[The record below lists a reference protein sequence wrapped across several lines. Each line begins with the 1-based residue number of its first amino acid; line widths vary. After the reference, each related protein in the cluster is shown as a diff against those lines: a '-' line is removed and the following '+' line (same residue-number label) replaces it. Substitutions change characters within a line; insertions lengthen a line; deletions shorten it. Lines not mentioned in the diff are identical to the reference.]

1 MKKIIFLLA
10 GMALLSCTRK
20 EHTGENSKTDTAA
33 FDYIADRFADIQVLR
48 YEVKGF
54 DELSLQ
60 QKQLAYYLYQAG
72 LSGRDIFYDQKY
84 RYGLQLRKTL
94 EAVLN
99 SYKGDRSGEQWDQF
113 MVYCKRFFFSNG
125 NHHHYSSD
133 KIIPGCSQEYF
144 ASLINST
151 DPSQL
156 PLNGMTAK
164 DFLPFVS
171 KIVFDS
177 GVDPKGVDLNAKDVI
192 TASCNNFYSGVNQK
206 EVEKYYNDLKESDST
221 NRSQVGFNSQ
231 LVKVNGKM
239 TEKVWKS
246 GGMYGPAIDKIIYW
260 LQKAEVVAENDA
272 QKNTIHQLIEFY
284 KTGDPKQFDNY
295 SIAWVA
301 DTVKD

>member
-20 EHTGENSKTDTAA
+20 EHAGENTKTDTVA

-99 SYKGDRSGEQWDQF
+99 SYKGDQSGEQWDQF

-144 ASLINST
+144 ASLINGT
-151 DPSQL
+151 DPAQL
-156 PLNGMTAK
+156 PLNGMTVK
-164 DFLPFVS
+164 DFLPFLS
-171 KIVFDS
+171 KIVFDPA
-177 GVDPKGVDLNAKDVI
+177 VDPKGVDLNAKDVV

-206 EVEKYYNDLKESDST
+206 EVENYYNDLKASDPS

-260 LQKAEVVAENDA
+260 LQKAEGVAENDA

-284 KTGDPKQFDNY
+284 KTGHSELIID
-295 SIAWVA
+295 
-301 DTVKD
+301 